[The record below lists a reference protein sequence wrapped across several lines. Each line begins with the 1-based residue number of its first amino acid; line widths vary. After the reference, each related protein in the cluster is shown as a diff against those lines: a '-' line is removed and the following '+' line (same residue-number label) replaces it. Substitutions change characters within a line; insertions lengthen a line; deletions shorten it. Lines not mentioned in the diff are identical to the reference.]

1 MKSIIYILALLALPV
16 CVQAQA
22 TWLEP
27 ADAAAD
33 DTVKLYVDL
42 TQTSNEWGIVEVAAG
57 GEDMYV
63 WTWKP
68 AEHPLGHP
76 LRNGLGDKEWKE
88 SNEALKMT
96 KESEGI
102 YYYEMVPTEFYEVD
116 ANTVYAEDFHFLV
129 KPKDGGGYGDPDIKT
144 EDLLIK
150 IDPANCDI
158 RKVGT
163 FPDAINAD
171 GVLPMTGDEVMVF
184 IYDNKLEEKPTMQN
198 LTEDLFIYARGTTK
212 NGQSVRVETLRN
224 VSENAGLQMVEVGDG
239 VYHWYLI
246 PNQMYKDVVGSGDTI
261 KTLSLQIIQRGAQNS
276 DQIVEGTF
284 EYILRDE

>member
-16 CVQAQA
+16 FAQAQA
-22 TWLEP
+22 TWLDP

-33 DTVKLYVDL
+33 DTVRLYVDL
-42 TQTSNEWGIVEVAAG
+42 TQTSNEWGIVEAAAG
-57 GEDMYV
+57 GEDMFI

-68 AEHPLGHP
+68 VEHPLGHP
-76 LRNGLGDKEWKE
+76 LRNGLGDQEWKE
-88 SNEALKMT
+88 SNDMLKMT

-150 IDPANCDI
+150 IDPANCDP

-163 FPDAINAD
+163 FPDVINAD
-171 GVLPMTGDEVMVF
+171 GVLPMTGDEVMVL
-184 IYDNKLEEKPTMQN
+184 IYDNNMEEKPTMQN
-198 LTEDLFIYARGTTK
+198 VTEDLFVYARGTTA
-212 NGQSVRVETLRN
+212 NGESVRVESLRN
-224 VSENAGLQMVEVGDG
+224 VSDNENLQMVNKGG
-239 VYHWYLI
+239 GIYHWYVI
-246 PNQMYKDVVGSGDTI
+246 PNQLYQDVVSGGDKI
-261 KTLSLQIIQRGAQNS
+261 QTLRLQIMQRGAQNS

-284 EYILRDE
+284 EYILREE